1 MRDNASDIAALQAGL
16 AQRKPARSGVRLYTA
31 DFDGVSLCDFYRG
44 RHAFL
49 VLSGP
54 SLASMDLT
62 QLARRGIVTMG
73 VNNSPKQKLQH
84 QLLHRLCI
92 WCRRIEGFLY

>member
-54 SLASMDLT
+54 SLAATDLS
-62 QLARRGIVTMG
+62 QLARRGIVSMG
-73 VNNSPKQKLQH
+73 VNNSWAV
-84 QLLHRLCI
+84 HRPTLPTDSST
-92 WCRRIEGFLY
+92 RAGRTPAS